1 MKINEKVLRR
11 IIRREILKE
20 NEENESFL
28 SKLDNIKKSFK
39 DKAFQALFDKMIPD
53 GDTTASS
60 KFRTWV
66 RKNKTT
72 EEIKKALAAKGTGIE
87 DDFTLSSKVS
97 SKKYAK
103 NKHVKAAFKAFGL
116 EYVQSLSSS
125 KIKSFLAG
133 KIDPGDIKI
142 DFKKIDSSKAVN
154 RAEEIS
160 EALGIDPAFV
170 YAVEKKESA
179 FKPRV
184 MAWNVHIMRNPEFY
198 KDPSQVITDEQ
209 QKELTRLGFPRKKS
223 YYGNNAIKAFRKA
236 FKVNPYGAI
245 IAGAWGHYQVLGSFA
260 ITAYD
265 NSPAKWMKAFNDDPE
280 KYAIESFKTWV
291 NEYGKKFIDAANRG
305 DYDYTTKK
313 YFGSSTSA
321 MGKEYKSLIASYVKE
336 YRRKHGG
343 GWQPS
348 SANT

>member
-20 NEENESFL
+20 NKSFL

-39 DKAFQALFDKMIPD
+39 DKAFLALFDKMIPD

-72 EEIKKALAAKGTGIE
+72 KEIKKALKDGGITN
-87 DDFTLSSKVS
+87 DFTLSAKVS

-103 NKHVKAAFKAFGL
+103 NKHVEAAFLAFGF
-116 EYVQSLSSS
+116 EYIKSLFSS
-125 KIKSFLAG
+125 KLKSASAG
-133 KIDPGDIKI
+133 NIDPEDININSKE
-142 DFKKIDSSKAVN
+142 IDSSKAVN
-154 RAEEIS
+154 RAEAIS
-160 EALGIDPAFV
+160 KELGIDPAFV

-184 MAWNVHIMRNPEFY
+184 MAWNIHIMRNPEFY
-198 KDPSQVITDEQ
+198 KTPDSSQVITDEQ
-209 QKELTRLGFPRKKS
+209 QKKLTRLGFPRKKS
-223 YYGNNAIKAFRKA
+223 YYGNDAIKAFRKA

-260 ITAYD
+260 ITAYN
-265 NSPAKWMKAFNDDPE
+265 NSPAEWMKAFNDDPE
-280 KYAIESFKTWV
+280 EYAIKSFITWV
-291 NEYGKKFIDAANRG
+291 NQPEYNKKFINAANRG
-305 DYDYTTKK
+305 DYNYTTKK

-336 YRRKHGG
+336 YRRKHGNDWKPKG
-343 GWQPS
+343 AS
-348 SANT
+348 T